1 MSKYFVEDLECF
13 RNFKIFNTKHL
24 DKINTSDYIKKPN
37 NNNNNNK
44 EIHEKNP

>member
-1 MSKYFVEDLECF
+1 MQ
-13 RNFKIFNTKHL
+13 KHL

-37 NNNNNNK
+37 NNNK

>member
-1 MSKYFVEDLECF
+1 MQ
-13 RNFKIFNTKHL
+13 KHL

-37 NNNNNNK
+37 NNNNNNNK

>member
-1 MSKYFVEDLECF
+1 MQ
-13 RNFKIFNTKHL
+13 KHL

-37 NNNNNNK
+37 NNNNNK